1 MLEGDDADHPDR
13 PPRWWQAVPN
23 LVVLALAIA
32 VIAGALGW
40 LVGNNRALP
49 DPNDADIGFLHDMSW
64 HHEQAREMSFLY
76 LQLPDT
82 DPLMR
87 DMAWTVLTSQST
99 ELGRMLQ
106 LLRDNG
112 APDISPSDI
121 SMTWMG
127 MPTPI
132 AQMPGMA
139 SADDIER
146 LRRMSGVEADRFFGE
161 LMIAHH
167 EGGLHMMVEAQSR
180 AALPSVRT
188 LASRMQVGQLDEI
201 SELQKVLAALPA

>member
-1 MLEGDDADHPDR
+1 M
-13 PPRWWQAVPN
+13 PN